1 MGLPSN
7 GSGALPN
14 VLEGAGA
21 AMIGARGA
29 RTGEL
34 AEDGDA
40 RAGEPVDVEDE
51 GVSVDGGEGVGAR
64 DKGTTGG
71 RIPRGLGTMEEGL
84 GLSGRLPGTW
94 RGES

>member
-1 MGLPSN
+1 
-7 GSGALPN
+7 
-14 VLEGAGA
+14 
-21 AMIGARGA
+21 MIGGRGA

-34 AEDGDA
+34 ADVGDA
-40 RAGEPVDVEDE
+40 GAREPVVVEDK
-51 GVSVDGGEGVGAR
+51 GVSIDGGEGVGAR

-71 RIPRGLGTMEEGL
+71 RIPRGLGVMEEGL